1 MEVMLQLL
9 IVINMSKINLRVF
22 LIFIFCI
29 IIIPS
34 GKLAIP
40 NIGILLVLI
49 FQVFLYFPKEGLVI
63 ELNFEFF
70 MALITVI
77 SFVLV
82 FTRKRYIIISSI
94 IIQYFH
100 LFYAFKIN
108 DLSYWYYTL
117 PTITYLLLSFVLIIY
132 LFKRPELIAN
142 NAIL

>member
-1 MEVMLQLL
+1 MELQLL
-9 IVINMSKINLRVF
+9 ILINMSKINLRVF

-49 FQVFLYFPKEGLVI
+49 FQEFQYFPKEGLII

-70 MALITVI
+70 IALITVI
-77 SFVLV
+77 SFVLI

-94 IIQYFH
+94 IIQYFY
-100 LFYAFKIN
+100 LFYIFKIN
-108 DLSYWYYTL
+108 DLSYWYYSL
-117 PTITYLLLSFVLIIY
+117 PTITYLLLSFVVIIY
-132 LFKRPELIAN
+132 LFKKPELIGN
-142 NAIL
+142 DAIF

>member
-1 MEVMLQLL
+1 
-9 IVINMSKINLRVF
+9 MSKINLRVF

-49 FQVFLYFPKEGLVI
+49 FQEFQYFPKEGLII

-70 MALITVI
+70 IALITVI
-77 SFVLV
+77 SFVLI

-94 IIQYFH
+94 IIQYFY
-100 LFYAFKIN
+100 LFYIFKIN
-108 DLSYWYYTL
+108 DLSYWYYSL
-117 PTITYLLLSFVLIIY
+117 PTITYLLLSFVVIIY
-132 LFKRPELIAN
+132 LFKKPELIGN
-142 NAIL
+142 DAIF